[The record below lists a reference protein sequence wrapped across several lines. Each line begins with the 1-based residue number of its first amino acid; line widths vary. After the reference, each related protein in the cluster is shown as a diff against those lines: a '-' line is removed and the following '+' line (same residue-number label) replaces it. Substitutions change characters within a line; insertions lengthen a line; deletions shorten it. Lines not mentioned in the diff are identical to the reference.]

1 MEAPVFHI
9 LLVADRQST
18 VQILLDKCLELGH
31 RPVFISDQ
39 MSEINEALMFEP
51 VDIVLLQQDSFE
63 ATSKAELIRFT
74 HELPLVWVLNP
85 STSLAALPKLI
96 QSSPQGFVDANI
108 GLPALQGTLCTAF
121 EYGALK
127 IPDSDSVVSDDLVLA
142 EELKS
147 KHSFFNDC
155 MFLPVDD
162 QLIKLNY
169 SDIFYVKSDN
179 VYVEIYTR
187 TQTYLLRSSLTN
199 FLAKM
204 PSSIFFRTHKSYG
217 VNIHHVDAVNH
228 IDLVIRDTKIPISKS
243 FKQFLLDATK

>member
-18 VQILLDKCLELGH
+18 VQILLDKCLELEH

-39 MSEINEALMFEP
+39 ISEINEALMFEP

-85 STSLAALPKLI
+85 STSLAILPNLI

-127 IPDSDSVVSDDLVLA
+127 IPDSDTVVSDDLVLA
-142 EELKS
+142 DEIKS

-187 TQTYLLRSSLTN
+187 SQTYLLRSSLTN

-228 IDLVIRDTKIPISKS
+228 IDPVIRDTKIPISKS

>member
-18 VQILLDKCLELGH
+18 VQILLNKCLELGH

-39 MSEINEALMFEP
+39 MSEINEALMYEP
-51 VDIVLLQQDSFE
+51 VDIVLLYQDSLE
-63 ATSKAELIRFT
+63 ADSKAELIRFT

-85 STSLAALPKLI
+85 SASLATLPKLI
-96 QSSPQGFVDANI
+96 QSSPQGFLDPNV
-108 GLPALQGTLCTAF
+108 GLPALQGTLCTAI

-127 IPDSDSVVSDDLVLA
+127 IPDNESAVSDESVLA
-142 EELKS
+142 DELKT
-147 KHSFFNDC
+147 KYSFFNDC

-204 PSSIFFRTHKSYG
+204 PNSIFFRTHKSYG
-217 VNIHHVDAVNH
+217 VNIQHVDAVNH

>member
-39 MSEINEALMFEP
+39 ISEINEALMFEP

-85 STSLAALPKLI
+85 STSLVALPNLI

-142 EELKS
+142 EEIKS

-162 QLIKLNY
+162 QPIKLNY

>member
-18 VQILLDKCLELGH
+18 LQILLDKCLELGH

-39 MSEINEALMFEP
+39 ISEINEALMFEP

-85 STSLAALPKLI
+85 STSLAALPNLI

-121 EYGALK
+121 AYGALK
-127 IPDSDSVVSDDLVLA
+127 IPDSDSVVSNDLVLA